1 MRDSAHQALALQQ
14 HRDLLALQQ
23 LQLENIQQNVAKGN
37 SLLTSRLT
45 NVSTAGDDTRYAHV
59 AGKHR
64 TGQRKFGLRLPQ
76 WFTNRTWT
84 LAAYHSQGSWTV
96 ELHPEVWRPFETPAF
111 DLIRTGD
118 IANVKKALD
127 TGQLS
132 IWDST
137 CGPRESWSPM
147 TLLGVSVTSTQSV
160 LERSL
165 IDIFVARSLP
175 WPDQPV

>member
-1 MRDSAHQALALQQ
+1 MRDSTHQALALQQ

-23 LQLENIQQNVAKGN
+23 LQLDDIQQNVAKGN

-45 NVSTAGDDTRYAHV
+45 GVSTDGDDKRHTQVPR
-59 AGKHR
+59 KHR
-64 TGQRKFGLRLPQ
+64 AGQRRMRIRLPY
-76 WFTNRTWT
+76 WLTNQTWT

-96 ELHPEVWRPFETPAF
+96 ELHPEVWRPFEAPALDF
-111 DLIRTGD
+111 IRTGD

-137 CGPRESWSPM
+137 WHPWYSSPM
-147 TLLGVSVTSTQSV
+147 TLLGVGICNWYP
-160 LERSL
+160 LDIIL
-165 IDIFVARSLP
+165 IFL
-175 WPDQPV
+175 